1 MLTYSIGVVRYNPV
15 VWSFPAGEAG
25 VRVLPFN
32 PSERFKVPIVTV
44 NASIQS
50 SLEVMQ
56 LFMLT
61 DALRREFPLAKIH
74 LALGYTPYSRQDRVC
89 NPGDSLSIAVFA
101 KLINSQSYEV
111 VELFDPHSDVTP
123 ALFDRVVVHTQAQI
137 FDKLFAMKLASSG
150 LLLVAPDA
158 GAAKKAAAIADN
170 SPIFKDVL
178 YAIKARDMLTGKIT
192 SLKLTGDVA
201 GEDCVVI
208 DDIADGAY
216 TFIQL
221 GEMLRELGAKS
232 LTLIV
237 THGMFTKGTKEL
249 TELYDNIY
257 TTNSFHQD
265 RNSLVDGVNYIK
277 LV

>member
-1 MLTYSIGVVRYNPV
+1 MLTYSIGTVRYNPK
-15 VWSFPAGEAG
+15 VWDFPAGEAG
-25 VRVLPFN
+25 VRVLPFS
-32 PSERFKVPIVTV
+32 PSECFRVPLVTI

-61 DALRREFPLAKIH
+61 DALRRQFPIAKLH

-101 KLINSQSYEV
+101 KLINSQGYDI

-123 ALFDRVVVHTQAQI
+123 ALFDRVVVYSQAQI
-137 FDKLFAMKLASSG
+137 FEKLFDNKLG
-150 LLLVAPDA
+150 YNLLLVAPDA
-158 GAAKKAAAIADN
+158 GAAKKAAAIAVTN
-170 SPIFKDVL
+170 EKFKDVL
-178 YAIKARDMLTGKIT
+178 YAVKARDMLTGKIT

-208 DDIADGAY
+208 DDIADGSF

-221 GEMLRELGAKS
+221 GEMLRSQGAKS
-232 LTLIV
+232 LTLVV
-237 THGMFTKGTKEL
+237 THGLFTKGHKVVTDV
-249 TELYDNIY
+249 YDRVL

-265 RNSLVDGVNYIK
+265 REGLVEGVNYIK
-277 LV
+277 LI